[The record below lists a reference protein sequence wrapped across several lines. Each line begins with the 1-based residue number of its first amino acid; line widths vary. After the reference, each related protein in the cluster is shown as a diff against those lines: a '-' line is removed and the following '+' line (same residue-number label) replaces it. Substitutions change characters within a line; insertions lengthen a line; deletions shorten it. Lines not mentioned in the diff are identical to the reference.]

1 MNKEFYRSFLL
12 TEQLFFFRPQQQMR
26 YLTNTGKFA
35 VDSMASQTKVL
46 KICHYSLDSTYL
58 LLNSTVHNGTS
69 HNYKHLWLALKHK
82 SMAESINLLY
92 LDEQTLQKG
101 EIKKSFWTKKGIIIS
116 QSTLSHLKITMCM
129 VFSRLH
135 VVIQVYGKTFTQNHS
150 LQEHKRQFLLKNR
163 EHKNTQKWHAQNV
176 AKCYVYS

>member
-1 MNKEFYRSFLL
+1 
-12 TEQLFFFRPQQQMR
+12 
-26 YLTNTGKFA
+26 
-35 VDSMASQTKVL
+35 
-46 KICHYSLDSTYL
+46 
-58 LLNSTVHNGTS
+58 
-69 HNYKHLWLALKHK
+69 
-82 SMAESINLLY
+82 MAESINLLY

-116 QSTLSHLKITMCM
+116 QSTLNLKITMCM

-176 AKCYVYS
+176 MYIVNLSTHKKNGCPIENKNTKSSNLATEDESQPLSDIKEIKQNG